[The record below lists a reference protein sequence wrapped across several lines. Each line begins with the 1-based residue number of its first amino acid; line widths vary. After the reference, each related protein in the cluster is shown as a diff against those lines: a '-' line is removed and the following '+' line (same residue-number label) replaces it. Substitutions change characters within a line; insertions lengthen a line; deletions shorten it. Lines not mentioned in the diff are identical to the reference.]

1 VHQREYNPKPGRFRD
16 PYGRVEPPL
25 ADIEV
30 DRDYFLDPA
39 DGKRVKLVVQQG
51 EECLFDNTTE
61 FPRTWSAPEQM
72 HEMSTLNSLATF
84 LKQTSLLIW
93 AVYFVFEP
101 FPNFVA
107 PTSPEDTE
115 LGNTQQTV
123 SETQPAPTEHIA
135 LKWWQFYKDKTFQDM
150 CNVVARWL
158 GICVL
163 MVFLV
168 LTFRLPFRV

>member
-84 LKQTSLLIW
+84 SET
-93 AVYFVFEP
+93 
-101 FPNFVA
+101 NFVA
-107 PTSPEDTE
+107 YMGGVLCFRTLSE
-115 LGNTQQTV
+115 LCRSN
-123 SETQPAPTEHIA
+123 QP
-135 LKWWQFYKDKTFQDM
+135 
-150 CNVVARWL
+150 
-158 GICVL
+158 
-163 MVFLV
+163 
-168 LTFRLPFRV
+168 